1 MYYQQTTYSEYYFLK
16 VPANPMTRDELKEK
30 IVAVLVDEFEFENPG
45 LTDNLRDDHGFDS
58 IDAIELLAKIEE
70 MLGFRLSRKE
80 KEQAMSI
87 RTISDILDYIE
98 TIQSS
103 RST

>member
-1 MYYQQTTYSEYYFLK
+1 
-16 VPANPMTRDELKEK
+16 MTRDELKEK

-58 IDAIELLAKIEE
+58 IDAIELLAKIEA
-70 MLGFRLSRKE
+70 MLGFQISRKD

-87 RTISDILDYIE
+87 RTINDILDYIE
-98 TIQSS
+98 TIQDAHNSS
-103 RST
+103 SITST

>member
-1 MYYQQTTYSEYYFLK
+1 
-16 VPANPMTRDELKEK
+16 MTRDELKEK

-45 LTDNLRDDHGFDS
+45 LTDNLRDVHGFDS

-70 MLGFRLSRKE
+70 MLGFQLSRKE

-87 RTISDILDYIE
+87 RTIKDILDYIE
-98 TIQSS
+98 SIQSS
-103 RST
+103 RTS

>member
-1 MYYQQTTYSEYYFLK
+1 
-16 VPANPMTRDELKEK
+16 MTRDELKEK
-30 IVAVLVDEFEFENPG
+30 IVAVLVNEFEFEDPG
-45 LTDNLRDDHGFDS
+45 MTDNLRDDHGFDS

-70 MLGFRLSRKE
+70 MLGFQLSRKE

-98 TIQSS
+98 TIQES
-103 RST
+103 RTT

>member
-1 MYYQQTTYSEYYFLK
+1 
-16 VPANPMTRDELKEK
+16 MTRDELKEK

-45 LTDNLRDDHGFDS
+45 LTDNLRDEHGFDS

-70 MLGFRLSRKE
+70 MLGFQLSRKE

-87 RTISDILDYIE
+87 RTINDILDYIE

-103 RST
+103 RTS

>member
-1 MYYQQTTYSEYYFLK
+1 MKIIFY
-16 VPANPMTRDELKEK
+16 VPDNTMTRDELKEK
-30 IVAVLVDEFEFENPG
+30 IISVLVDEFEFENPG
-45 LTDNLRDDHGFDS
+45 ITDNLRDDHGFDS

-70 MLGFRLSRKE
+70 MLGFQLSRKE

-98 TIQSS
+98 TLQTS
-103 RST
+103 RSG